1 MREGKEKI
9 KREQT
14 IEEKLAAFKDAETKA
29 IEDDKLLHDK
39 SWENI
44 NPNHLIDECKEI
56 FGLFLKGD
64 LNSLSNA
71 KNNIPVA
78 KGEVAQ
84 IKDKEKRESND
95 AFIKW
100 VDDRIEA
107 ARGIQIDKE
116 EISKN

>member
-1 MREGKEKI
+1 MREGRKKI
-9 KREQT
+9 KKEQT
-14 IEEKLAAFKDAETKA
+14 VEEKLTAFKNAETKA

-44 NPNHLIDECKEI
+44 DPNHLIGECKEI

-64 LNSLSNA
+64 LDSLSSA
-71 KNNIPVA
+71 KNNILVA
-78 KGEVAQ
+78 KEETAK